1 MGDVEQQ
8 SREREGI
15 FFLSWRAHL
24 MKLRA
29 QNRISSIRF
38 FQRNVYVTTPCVVKT
53 ATLNILYSVV
63 SGIEDDRGRYISV
76 KSTPISATCFFFSF
90 VFFFFAFRYYIRA
103 RGLPAWI
110 RRASSFHTI
119 NSAFFFCH
127 WGRRKYRRIK
137 EKKRTIDEKEKKE
150 VERDRESF
158 ARKDKQ
164 SPFLYLLE
172 RKRERERE
180 KEK

>member
-90 VFFFFAFRYYIRA
+90 CFFFFLAFRYYIRA

-119 NSAFFFCH
+119 NSAFFFLSL
-127 WGRRKYRRIK
+127 RKKKISSNKR
-137 EKKRTIDEKEKKE
+137 EKANDRTKKKKKE

-158 ARKDKQ
+158 ARK
-164 SPFLYLLE
+164 
-172 RKRERERE
+172 R
-180 KEK
+180 